1 MCIRRLGVKSFINF
15 IFQRNTNLC
24 LAVNHIWLVILYMQ
38 FLSFGSVTV
47 CSNRGFQKRGFSKN
61 CPVVLWSCE
70 TSICLSGHGTPP
82 QKTQKTYCN
91 PLNPSLVR
99 LNSLLAVA
107 HVSSKVCWATGSTGS
122 SAASHFFRSPLEEGR
137 LSVSDW
143 FWVGAGLDSAGAEGD
158 SSTSS
163 TGLWALRFWLSLRR
177 ICFFSLCYTEVIA

>member
-1 MCIRRLGVKSFINF
+1 MGKEFYKLSFWEENKPF
-15 IFQRNTNLC
+15 
-24 LAVNHIWLVILYMQ
+24 LAVNHIWLVIHVVFKLW
-38 FLSFGSVTV
+38 LSYPMSKSGL
-47 CSNRGFQKRGFSKN
+47 SKN
-61 CPVVLWSCE
+61 CPVVLWS
-70 TSICLSGHGTPP
+70 SLQVVRLLSVCQGMAHH
-82 QKTQKTYCN
+82 KTKQNKTYCN
-91 PLNPSLVR
+91 PLNPSVVR

-107 HVSSKVCWATGSTGS
+107 HVSSRVCWATGSTGS
-122 SAASHFFRSPLEEGR
+122 SAASHFFRSSLEEGR